1 MGCCSARSDG
11 RRNLAC
17 SRLPCAAFD
26 AFSEHGGL
34 QPIAQHPAAA
44 DALQPPLRCGF
55 QARLIPGV
63 TPHKLECPAREDEVH
78 ETHTHHRHALRRSR
92 CQRLRENVGKS
103 AV

>member
-17 SRLPCAAFD
+17 SWLPCGIRR
-26 AFSEHGGL
+26 FSEHDGL

-55 QARLIPGV
+55 QAHLTPSV
-63 TPHKLECPAREDEVH
+63 TSHKLECPARSEEAH
-78 ETHTHHRHALRRSR
+78 ETHAHYRHALRRSR
-92 CQRLRENVGKS
+92 GTS
-103 AV
+103 GG

>member
-17 SRLPCAAFD
+17 SWLPCCIRR
-26 AFSEHGGL
+26 FSEHGGL

-55 QARLIPGV
+55 QTRLSRGV
-63 TPHKLECPAREDEVH
+63 TLHKLECPARKEAVH
-78 ETHTHHRHALRRSR
+78 ETRAHHRHALWRSR
-92 CQRLRENVGKS
+92 GTS
-103 AV
+103 GS